1 MQLKRSQ
8 VRITP
13 KRAEELLRLNTY
25 AGQRNKSPAHIR
37 ELAEKMVDGRFH
49 NGQVA
54 VVVNGS
60 TYLADGQHQ
69 CEASIVS
76 GTTFPATY
84 LEFIAEKGDSKEDL
98 AEVFAQF
105 NVDRSRTRGDIAWIY
120 GCQVGMHEWP
130 RKCVTLCNTALGWI
144 AGGFG
149 EGGGRI
155 GKDESARLLSAKKA
169 SCTFVRDI
177 VFTVDSKQS
186 RHLQRSP
193 VVAAMIA
200 THAKDSAAAA
210 EFWTAVRDGDMLR
223 KSDPRAV
230 IRDFLLRTSVALGA
244 GARGDKT
251 TVGAREMYGKCV
263 AAWNASRS
271 DKTTSLKYFGNKP
284 LPKLV

>member
-1 MQLKRSQ
+1 MELKRSQ

-25 AGQRNKSPAHIR
+25 AGQRNKSPMHIQ
-37 ELAEKMVDGRFH
+37 ELAEKMKDGRFH

-54 VVVNGS
+54 IVINGS
-60 TYLADGQHQ
+60 TFLADGQHQ

-76 GTTFPATY
+76 GVTFPATM
-84 LEFIAEKGDSKEDL
+84 LEFYAEKGDSKEDI

-130 RKCVTLCNTALGWI
+130 RKCVTLCNSALGWI

-149 EGGGRI
+149 EGGVRL
-155 GKDESARLLSAKKA
+155 GKDENARLLSAKKSA
-169 SCTFVRDI
+169 CTFVRDI
-177 VFTVDSKQS
+177 AFSGDPKQS
-186 RHLQRSP
+186 RHLQRGA
-193 VVAAMIA
+193 VVAAMIV
-200 THAKDSAAAA
+200 TQQKDAEAARA
-210 EFWTAVRDGDMLR
+210 FWEAVRDGDMLR
-223 KSDPRAV
+223 KSDPCAV

-244 GARGDKT
+244 GARGDKV
-251 TVGAREMYGKCV
+251 TVGAREMFGKCI
-263 AAWNASRS
+263 AAWNAKRS
-271 DKTTSLKYFGNKP
+271 GKTTSLKYFGSKP